1 MYKLSQAIRLKSV
14 LKNMIMPA
22 AYKEEIMALDNFSG

>member
-1 MYKLSQAIRLKSV
+1 MRIRSI

-22 AYKEEIMALDNFSG
+22 AYKEEILALDSFSGK